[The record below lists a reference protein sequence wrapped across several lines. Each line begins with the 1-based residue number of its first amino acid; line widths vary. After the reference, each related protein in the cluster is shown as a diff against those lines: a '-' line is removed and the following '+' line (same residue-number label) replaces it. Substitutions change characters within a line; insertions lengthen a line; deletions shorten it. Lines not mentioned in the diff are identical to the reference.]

1 MNKQIS
7 ILWRSLMAAVMITF
21 CASAAAAADTE
32 ITPEFAQEGV
42 DKACAA
48 MDKMVVKINELE
60 RAEDAMELQTIM
72 NSIEFRN
79 VRKKYGKVQ
88 LTDAYREQLLAA
100 NLRLA
105 QAVLD
110 YCDRAGLPFEARK
123 MLEEHMT
130 KERIQEE
137 LQKST
142 TLKEALS

>member
-7 ILWRSLMAAVMITF
+7 ILWRSIMAAIMIMF
-21 CASAAAAADTE
+21 CASAASAAETE

-48 MDKMVVKINELE
+48 MDKMVTKINELQ

-79 VRKKYGKVQ
+79 VRKKYGKVE

-110 YCDRAGLPFEARK
+110 YCDRAGLPYDVRK

-130 KERIQEE
+130 KEVIEKE
-137 LQKST
+137 LQEAK